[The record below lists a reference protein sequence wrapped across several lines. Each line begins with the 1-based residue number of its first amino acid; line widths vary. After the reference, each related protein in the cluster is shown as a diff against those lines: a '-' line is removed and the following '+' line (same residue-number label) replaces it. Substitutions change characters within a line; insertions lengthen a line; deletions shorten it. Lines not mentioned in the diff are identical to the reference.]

1 MSHRPSPASGFL
13 QPLPVVALL
22 MLALNDHV
30 LKGSGAPGWLTGK
43 LSDVAGMIF
52 FPLLLQAAWEL
63 LRARL
68 GAPWGPSRRVLI
80 GCVVAT
86 AAVFGSIQ
94 VMPGAGE
101 AYRWGL
107 GALQWPFRAVVLM
120 LQGRPC
126 PSVLPVQL
134 TPDPSDLL
142 TVPFV
147 LVALAAGWR
156 RTAPSLSADATP
168 PEDRPSAVGREP
180 A

>member
-13 QPLPVVALL
+13 RPLPLVALL
-22 MLALNDHV
+22 LLALNDHV

-68 GAPWGPSRRVLI
+68 GGPWGPSRRVLI
-80 GCVVAT
+80 GCAVAT

-94 VMPGAGE
+94 VMPAAGE

-107 GALQWPFRAVVLM
+107 GALQWPVRAVVQL
-120 LQGRPC
+120 LHGRPV

-147 LVALAAGWR
+147 LVSLAAGWR
-156 RTAPSLSADATP
+156 RSRASLSGGTTLL
-168 PEDRPSAVGREP
+168 EDRPSSADP
-180 A
+180 AQE